1 MLDSRDDQTIRTAEE
16 IFQTYLRGRG
26 LKYTPERRTLLLT
39 ILRNEEHFDADELL
53 VMLRQSGK
61 RIAKATIYRTLPL
74 MVDCGLIRQVQLGD
88 KFARY
93 EHRWGH
99 TPHDHM
105 ICHRCQR
112 IIEFD
117 NAQIARLRSDIA
129 ARYRF
134 RALSHRFQI
143 TGLCCEC
150 MESSGG
156 AESAAPADEE

>member
-1 MLDSRDDQTIRTAEE
+1 MPESTDDQTIQTAEE
-16 IFQTYLRGRG
+16 IFRTFLRGQG
-26 LKYTPERRTLLLT
+26 LKYTPERRTLLLAV
-39 ILRNEEHFDADELL
+39 LHNEEHFEADELL
-53 VMLRQSGK
+53 VTLRQSGK
-61 RIAKATIYRTLPL
+61 RVAKATIYRTLPL
-74 MVDCGLIRQVQLGD
+74 MVECGLIRQVQFGD

-105 ICHRCQR
+105 VCNRCQR

-117 NAQIARLRSDIA
+117 NARIASLRSQIA

-143 TGLCCEC
+143 TGLCREC
-150 MESSGG
+150 LEAGGAAEPAASGG
-156 AESAAPADEE
+156 DS